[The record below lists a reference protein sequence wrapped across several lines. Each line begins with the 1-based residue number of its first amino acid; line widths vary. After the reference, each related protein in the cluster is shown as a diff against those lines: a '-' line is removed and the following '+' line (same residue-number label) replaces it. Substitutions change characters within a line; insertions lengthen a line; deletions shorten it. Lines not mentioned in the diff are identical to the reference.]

1 MAMRKPSKA
10 TSWKYDGQEGRKF
23 AKHIANKYERRE
35 AEQAIQEAQEFVQ
48 DWQECFRL
56 MDFVED
62 DNF

>member
-35 AEQAIQEAQEFVQ
+35 AKQAIQEAQEFVQ
-48 DWQECFRL
+48 DWQECL
-56 MDFVED
+56 D
-62 DNF
+62 